1 LIASKIFSTMMY
13 NSVQAIKDIAIKD
26 IILLIDNGFLLFL
39 IELYKPAKENK
50 AKIMVKKPIIV
61 DII

>member
-1 LIASKIFSTMMY
+1 MIYK
-13 NSVQAIKDIAIKD
+13 SVQAIKDIANKD

-39 IELYKPAKENK
+39 IELYNPAKENK